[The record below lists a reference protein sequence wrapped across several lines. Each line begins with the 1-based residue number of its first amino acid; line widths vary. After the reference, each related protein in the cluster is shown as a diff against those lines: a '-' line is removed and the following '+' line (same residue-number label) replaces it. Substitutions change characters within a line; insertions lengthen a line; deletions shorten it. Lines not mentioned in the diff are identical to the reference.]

1 MRVSDLIGRQAYDRT
16 GRPLGRITELL
27 TTPTEQGYVVR
38 AALVT
43 PGHEGR
49 LMGYS
54 RPEFEGP
61 WLIQRIVERLHR
73 GTHEVAWEDI
83 RLDPGA

>member
-1 MRVSDLIGRQAYDRT
+1 MRASDLIGRQAYDRG

-27 TTPTEQGYVVR
+27 TTPTDECYVVR

-54 RPEFEGP
+54 RPGFDGP
-61 WLIQRIVERLHR
+61 WLIQRIVELLNR